1 MSRPRT
7 TRCPKRPAP
16 QLAVAPCA
24 ATAKRRRLAPPES
37 PWASL
42 NPDLLRLVAERA
54 LASDL
59 LDYVRLRA
67 VCAAWRSAT
76 ACPRGRGITDPR
88 FHPRR
93 WMMFPEGHGL
103 HPGHAKLRGFVRFFN
118 LSTCALARAKLPL
131 FQDHMVLDSV
141 DGLLLLQRDHDTAIR
156 LLHPF
161 TGDIADLPPLETL
174 RPQMGNTTNSVLWN
188 YNEEKH
194 RIGFLRDVCASVSV
208 NDTGSITVMLAFHL
222 FNRVAFAASGDL
234 QWTLSK
240 CDFGRPCWRTLSY
253 QGKLFMV
260 KAKHDITGNS
270 DILQI
275 DPPNDQD
282 AEGSPLPEKELAP
295 KLVATIPKDKLF
307 GPCFLA
313 ECDSEILIIGHDSRP
328 TSLDSQTM
336 LLPFAYN
343 DIGNYTHTSVYRIS
357 DLTSGRFSPV
367 ASIGD
372 HALFIGPRTICVSSK
387 ALPTIFCG
395 DTGGY
400 IFHTPPTELFFTQYH
415 LSSRTW
421 SPLIDG
427 SIGNSPPPRPYSLIH
442 HILTCCYRKYWN
454 KGLIFYRETTP
465 SWRVKRNC
473 RVGMEN
479 V

>member
-7 TRCPKRPAP
+7 TRCAKRPAP

-42 NPDLLRLVAERA
+42 NPHLLRLVAERA

-59 LDYVRLRA
+59 L
-67 VCAAWRSAT
+67 
-76 ACPRGRGITDPR
+76 
-88 FHPRR
+88 
-93 WMMFPEGHGL
+93 
-103 HPGHAKLRGFVRFFN
+103 GHAKLCGFVRFFN
-118 LSTCALARAKLPL
+118 LSTGALARAKLPL

-295 KLVATIPKDKLF
+295 KLVATIPWPLF
-307 GPCFLA
+307 
-313 ECDSEILIIGHDSRP
+313 
-328 TSLDSQTM
+328 
-336 LLPFAYN
+336 
-343 DIGNYTHTSVYRIS
+343 
-357 DLTSGRFSPV
+357 SGRMR
-367 ASIGD
+367 
-372 HALFIGPRTICVSSK
+372 L
-387 ALPTIFCG
+387 G
-395 DTGGY
+395 DTDNW
-400 IFHTPPTELFFTQYH
+400 P
-415 LSSRTW
+415 
-421 SPLIDG
+421 
-427 SIGNSPPPRPYSLIH
+427 
-442 HILTCCYRKYWN
+442 
-454 KGLIFYRETTP
+454 
-465 SWRVKRNC
+465 
-473 RVGMEN
+473 
-479 V
+479 